1 MIDLIIRSREF
12 NTFSYINSNYYVF
25 KSRNVWDVR
34 KYFPDELPKGY
45 MMHISPGSKSEKYTD
60 AVIINTY
67 MNWNEVK
74 PWEHTR
80 VGKRGESYMAFKKQ
94 KAEKLL
100 ELLEMDFPGIRG
112 KVDSYYTSTPLT
124 YRDYTGTH
132 KGSIYGMQKD
142 YNNPMKTMVLPRT
155 NLPNLFLTGQNINV
169 HGVVGV
175 TIGSILTC
183 SSLIG
188 LQPLMTKLRNA

>member
-1 MIDLIIRSREF
+1 
-12 NTFSYINSNYYVF
+12 
-25 KSRNVWDVR
+25 
-34 KYFPDELPKGY
+34 
-45 MMHISPGSKSEKYTD
+45 
-60 AVIINTY
+60 
-67 MNWNEVK
+67 
-74 PWEHTR
+74 
-80 VGKRGESYMAFKKQ
+80 
-94 KAEKLL
+94 
-100 ELLEMDFPGIRG
+100 MDFPGIRG